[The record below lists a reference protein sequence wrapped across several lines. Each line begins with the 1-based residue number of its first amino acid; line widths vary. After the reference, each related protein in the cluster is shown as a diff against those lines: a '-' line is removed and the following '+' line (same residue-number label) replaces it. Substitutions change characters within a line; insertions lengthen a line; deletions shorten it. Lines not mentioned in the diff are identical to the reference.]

1 VFAKLQRSGD
11 SSQVQ
16 RIRRAAA
23 LETRPEP
30 IVVVGNSY
38 PAGHTHPLH
47 RRNQLLYASTGVMV
61 VGTAQGTWVV
71 PRQRAIRI
79 PARIG
84 HEIRM
89 IRDVCTG
96 SVYLEDGVIAKAPD
110 RSPVFGVSP
119 LLSRLLMEA
128 SIFRSPTKPTTG
140 PITSCSLC
148 CSSYDPLFNCLCA
161 FLYLAT
167 RDWHRSTGGS
177 WRSQTRGTPSTIGR
191 SPYT

>member
-1 VFAKLQRSGD
+1 VFAKLQPNGD

-30 IVVVGNSY
+30 IVAVENSY

-47 RRNQLLYASTGVMV
+47 RKNQLLYASTGVMV

-79 PARIG
+79 PAGIE

-96 SVYLEDGVIAKAPD
+96 RVYLEDGVIAKAPD
-110 RSPVFGVSP
+110 RCQVLGVSP
-119 LLSRLLMEA
+119 FLSRLLMEA
-128 SIFRSPTKPTTG
+128 VDLPVAHEADDRANRIIQLILLEFRSSVELPLHVPTPT
-140 PITSCSLC
+140 
-148 CSSYDPLFNCLCA
+148 
-161 FLYLAT
+161 
-167 RDWHRSTGGS
+167 
-177 WRSQTRGTPSTIGR
+177 
-191 SPYT
+191 